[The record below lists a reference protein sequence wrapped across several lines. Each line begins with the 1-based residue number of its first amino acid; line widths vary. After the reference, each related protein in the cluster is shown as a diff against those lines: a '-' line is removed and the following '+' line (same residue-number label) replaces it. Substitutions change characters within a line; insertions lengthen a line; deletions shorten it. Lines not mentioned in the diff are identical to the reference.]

1 MATLIAG
8 LIIFLGI
15 HSIRIFVPGFRD
27 AKLAAWGEA
36 GWKGFYAVLSLVGF
50 VLIVW
55 GYGDARPDAAILFVP
70 PMWLRHVVLLLMV
83 FAMIAL
89 MVYALPAGKLKP
101 MLKHPML
108 LAVKIWAIA
117 HLLANGDLASILLFG
132 AFLIWAGWNR
142 AAVKRRGAPL
152 PEPGPVRNDLIAIV
166 CGLVI
171 WVLFVWKL
179 HFWLI
184 GVQPTIAYSVV
195 GR

>member
-36 GWKGFYAVLSLVGF
+36 GWKGFYALLSLVGF

-83 FAMIAL
+83 FALIAL

-108 LAVKIWAIA
+108 VAVKIWAVA
-117 HLLANGDLASILLFG
+117 HLLANGDSASVLLFG
-132 AFLIWAGWNR
+132 AFLVWAVVDR
-142 AAVKRRGAPL
+142 ISVKRRGGALPVAGSPVNDVIAVVAGLALYALFAFWAHQWLFEVAP
-152 PEPGPVRNDLIAIV
+152 I
-166 CGLVI
+166 
-171 WVLFVWKL
+171 
-179 HFWLI
+179 
-184 GVQPTIAYSVV
+184 S
-195 GR
+195 